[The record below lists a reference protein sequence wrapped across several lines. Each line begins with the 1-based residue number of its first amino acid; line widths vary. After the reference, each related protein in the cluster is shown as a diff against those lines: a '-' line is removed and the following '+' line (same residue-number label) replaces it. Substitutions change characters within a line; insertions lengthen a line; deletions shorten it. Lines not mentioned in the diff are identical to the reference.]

1 MEEPTSPEDILNHPR
16 IRPETAATLQMQPGL
31 VSCNSDNP
39 SMLPVYKI
47 NGMITPSELD
57 SIDCKLLAE
66 LQANA
71 RISFADL
78 SRKVSLSTPAVIE
91 RVKRLE
97 ESGVILGYHA
107 QVSPSAVGRSVEAFV
122 KVSVAGDK
130 LLRFAQTV
138 KKIEEVLECYRITGA
153 ESFLVLVAVRDTAHL
168 QMVIDQMMPYVSTN
182 TSIVLDVPVRWNP
195 MIPEIRE
202 AKRKR

>member
-1 MEEPTSPEDILNHPR
+1 MTKMTS
-16 IRPETAATLQMQPGL
+16 QP
-31 VSCNSDNP
+31 
-39 SMLPVYKI
+39 
-47 NGMITPSELD
+47 ELD
-57 SIDCKLLAE
+57 LIDCKLLGE

-130 LLRFAQTV
+130 LINFAQTV
-138 KKIEEVLECYRITGA
+138 KHIEEVLECYRITGA

-168 QMVIDQMMPYVSTN
+168 QAVIDQMMPYVSTN

-195 MIPEIRE
+195 MIPEMRE

>member
-1 MEEPTSPEDILNHPR
+1 MVDKM
-16 IRPETAATLQMQPGL
+16 IRQ
-31 VSCNSDNP
+31 SD
-39 SMLPVYKI
+39 
-47 NGMITPSELD
+47 LD
-57 SIDCKLLAE
+57 QIDCKLLGE

-97 ESGVILGYHA
+97 ENGVILGYHA
-107 QVSPSAVGRSVEAFV
+107 QVSPAAVGRSVQAFV

-130 LLRFAQTV
+130 LLKFAQTV

-153 ESFLVLVAVRDTAHL
+153 ESFLVLLAVRDTTHL
-168 QMVIDQMMPYVSTN
+168 QAVIDQMMPYVSTN
-182 TSIVLDVPVRWNP
+182 TSIILDVSVRWNP
-195 MIPEIRE
+195 IIPELRE
-202 AKRKR
+202 SKRAR